1 VELLSVITRFDE
13 VVIMIVLK
21 KIVACL
27 VFALAATTVFAKA
40 DFPAVSHDGL
50 HLMSDTKL
58 RAVYMKPGADLSEY
72 DKIALLD
79 TYVAFRKNWQRK
91 HNEDETFDQRV
102 SDKDMKE
109 IRDRVSKA
117 FAEEFTK
124 VLSTEGGHQ
133 IVKDA
138 GYGVLILRPAII
150 NLDVTAPDLMTAGMS
165 QTFVAS
171 AGSMTLYL
179 ELYDG
184 KTQAIIARIIDP
196 EAAENVGIAQVAN
209 SVTNTADFDRVV
221 RRWAELLNKHLA
233 QLKK

>member
-1 VELLSVITRFDE
+1 MVN
-13 VVIMIVLK
+13 
-21 KIVACL
+21 KIISSLFLVMFATIAVAK
-27 VFALAATTVFAKA
+27 T

-50 HLMSDTKL
+50 HLMPDTKL
-58 RAVYMKPGADLSEY
+58 RAVYMKPGADLSQY
-72 DKIALLD
+72 DRVSLLD
-79 TYVAFRKNWQRK
+79 AYVAFRKNWQRD
-91 HNEDETFDQRV
+91 HNDDEPFDMRV

-109 IRDRVSKA
+109 IRDRVSKE
-117 FAEEFTK
+117 FAKEFTK

-133 IVKDA
+133 VVKDA
-138 GYGVLILRPAII
+138 GDGVLILRPAII

-171 AGSMTLYL
+171 AGTMTLYL

-196 EAAENVGIAQVAN
+196 EAADNVGIAQVAN
-209 SVTNTADFDRVV
+209 RVTNTADFDRVV
-221 RRWAELLNKHLA
+221 RRWAEILNKHLA